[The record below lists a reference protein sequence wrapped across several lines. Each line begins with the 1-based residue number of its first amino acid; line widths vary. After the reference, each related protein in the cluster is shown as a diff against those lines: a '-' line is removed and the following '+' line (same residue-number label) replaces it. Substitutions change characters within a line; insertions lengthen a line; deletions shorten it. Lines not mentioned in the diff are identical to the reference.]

1 MNITVFSTKLYDKR
15 SFLAAVSQ
23 RTDAAHLRW
32 HWLQDTLSTHTA
44 RFAKGSSAVC
54 CFVNDTLD
62 ADCLQELA
70 HHGVKLVCLRCAGF
84 NQVDLVAAKH
94 HDIQVVRVPEY
105 SPHSVAEHT
114 VGLMV
119 MLNRHLHK
127 AYNRVREGNFSLEG
141 LLGIDFHGLTAGVI
155 GTGKIGCCV
164 ISILQGFG
172 CNVLAFDPKPRT
184 SLEKKGVRYCSMDD
198 LLQQSS
204 IVTLHCPL
212 SDASYH
218 LINKHRIEKMQHGVM
233 LINTSRGGLIDT
245 KAVIHGLKVG
255 QIGSLGLDV
264 YEEEASLFF
273 EDKSSSII
281 QDDTFMRLL
290 TFPNVVVTGHQA
302 FFTRNAFEA
311 IANHTVENLVRF
323 SKDEPLK
330 ATISAQT

>member
-1 MNITVFSTKLYDKR
+1 MNITVFSTKPYDKR
-15 SFLAAVSQ
+15 SFRAIASQ
-23 RTDAAHLRW
+23 RTDTAHLHW
-32 HWLQDTLSTHTA
+32 HWLKDSLSAHTA
-44 RFAKGSSAVC
+44 RFAEGSSAVC
-54 CFVNDTLD
+54 CFVNDILD
-62 ADCLQELA
+62 ADCLHQLA

-84 NQVDLVAAKH
+84 NQVDLVTAQQLG
-94 HDIQVVRVPEY
+94 IQVVRVPEY
-105 SPHSVAEHT
+105 SPHAVAEHT

-127 AYNRVREGNFSLEG
+127 AYNRVREGNFSLDG
-141 LLGIDFHGLTAGVI
+141 LLGIDFHGLTAGVV

-172 CNVLAFDPKPRT
+172 CNVLAFDPKPR
-184 SLEKKGVRYCSMDD
+184 SDLETQGVRYCGMDD
-198 LLQQSS
+198 LLHQSS

-212 SDASYH
+212 TDDSYH
-218 LINKHRIEKMQHGVM
+218 LINKHRIEQMKHGAM

-245 KAVIHGLKVG
+245 KAVIQGLKVG

-302 FFTRNAFEA
+302 FFTQNALDA
-311 IANHTVENLVRF
+311 IANLTIENLVRF
-323 SKDEPLK
+323 SKNEPLE
-330 ATISAQT
+330 ATIAATT